1 MADLS
6 MDDYSE
12 YSENDSPQPV
22 KIKVIILFNSIIL
35 IALCSCS
42 WIYILQERERENQR
56 GDFSWKRPSCFL
68 FLLRR
73 NFYIA
78 RVSRARLYMLA
89 LIFIDQFI
97 RKSTLSVFSCS
108 VSLSRTFSLVLYFST
123 Y

>member
-22 KIKVIILFNSIIL
+22 KIKVIILFNSII
-35 IALCSCS
+35 ISRYVRVVGYV
-42 WIYILQERERENQR
+42 IYKKERERIR
-56 GDFSWKRPSCFL
+56 ADFSWKRPSCFL

>member
-22 KIKVIILFNSIIL
+22 KIKVIILFNSII
-35 IALCSCS
+35 ISRYVRVVGYV
-42 WIYILQERERENQR
+42 IYKKERERMR
-56 GDFSWKRPSCFL
+56 ADFSWKRPSCFL

-89 LIFIDQFI
+89 LIFTIH
-97 RKSTLSVFSCS
+97 
-108 VSLSRTFSLVLYFST
+108 
-123 Y
+123 